1 MGRVLSPRARLGL
14 LLCALCALGL
24 AAAVVAGSRSD
35 GRPTVV
41 SPPPATHVA
50 GHRADGHHP
59 SRPPG
64 PLGTITLAFAGDVH
78 FQLHLA
84 ALLDHPRGALGPITR
99 TLAAA
104 DLTMVNLESA
114 ITDRGTP
121 EAKDLEVP
129 SQRYYFRTPPG
140 ALDVLAAAGI
150 DVVTMANN
158 HGADYGPIGLN
169 DTLAAIRGGPIP
181 VVGIGRDRRAA
192 FAPYRVTVRG
202 TDLAFFGADG
212 SMREGTSSVWAA
224 GPATPG
230 IAAAHAGRPRALL
243 AAVRGASRQADVVV
257 VYMHWGAESQS
268 CPTGQQRTT
277 AEALAEA
284 GADVVV
290 GSHAHVLLG
299 SGWLGDT
306 YVDYGLGNF
315 LWYQNHEPETGVL
328 RLTIR
333 DGRVVGDSWTPA
345 RIQTFGRPLP
355 LRGEDRVAAVAD
367 WRRLHRCT
375 ALARDRHEKPLP
387 AYSSV
392 VRRIGPLLRE
402 RMRFSHHPGCP
413 VPFSDLRYL
422 RTTYVGFD
430 GKAHTGE
437 MAIHE
442 DYADQVATVFR
453 RLYDARWPIRR
464 MRLVDDYGGSD
475 NRSMAADNTS
485 GFNCRRVAG
494 RKVWS
499 AHAYGAAID
508 INPVQNP
515 DLTGASVAPSAGLR
529 FAATDRATYAQA
541 TPGVITADG
550 PVVRAFARIGWEW
563 GGDWSSGKDY
573 QHFSH
578 TVRDRRAPRPEG

>member
-1 MGRVLSPRARLGL
+1 MDHVLSRRAWVGMVAGL
-14 LLCALCALGL
+14 CVGGLCA
-24 AAAVVAGSRSD
+24 AVMAGVRTD

-41 SPPPATHVA
+41 PPPPSIRV
-50 GHRADGHHP
+50 ADGGAGDDHP

-64 PLGTITLAFAGDVH
+64 PPGPHGTVTLAFAGDVH
-78 FQLHLA
+78 FQLNLA
-84 ALLDHPRGALGPITR
+84 ALLDHPHGALGPITR

-121 EAKDLEVP
+121 EAKELEVP
-129 SQRYYFRTPPG
+129 DQRYYYRTPPA

-158 HGADYGPIGLN
+158 HGADYGPIGLK
-169 DTLAAIRGGPIP
+169 DTLAAIRTGPIS

-192 FAPYRVTVRG
+192 FAPYRVSIRG
-202 TDLAFFGADG
+202 TDFAFLGADG
-212 SMREGTSSVWAA
+212 SAREGTSSVWAA
-224 GPATPG
+224 GRSTPG

-243 AAVRGASRQADVVV
+243 AAVRAASRQADVVV
-257 VYMHWGAESQS
+257 VYMHWGVESHS
-268 CPTGQQRTT
+268 CPTRQQRTT
-277 AEALAEA
+277 AIALAGA

-315 LWYQNHEPETGVL
+315 LWYHNHEPETGVL

-333 DGRVVGDSWTPA
+333 DGQVVGDSWTPA
-345 RIQTFGRPLP
+345 RIQLYGRPLP
-355 LRGEDRVAAVAD
+355 LTGKNRASAVAD
-367 WRRLHRCT
+367 WRRLQRCT
-375 ALARDRHEKPLP
+375 GLASQREQAPLP
-387 AYSSV
+387 AYSWS
-392 VRRIGPLLRE
+392 VRRIGPMLRH
-402 RMRFSHHPGCP
+402 RMRFSHRPGCP
-413 VPFSDLRYL
+413 VSLTDLRYL
-422 RTTYVGFD
+422 RMSYIGFD

-442 DYADQVATVFR
+442 DYAEQVATVFR

-464 MRLVDDYGGSD
+464 MRLVDDYGGND

-494 RKVWS
+494 SRVWS

-515 DLTGASVAPSAGLR
+515 DLTGASVAPRAGRR
-529 FAATDRATYAQA
+529 FAATSRATYAQA
-541 TPGVITADG
+541 APGVITADG

-563 GGDWSSGKDY
+563 GGNWSSRKDY

-578 TVRDRRAPRPEG
+578 RRGNS

>member
-1 MGRVLSPRARLGL
+1 M
-14 LLCALCALGL
+14 
-24 AAAVVAGSRSD
+24 
-35 GRPTVV
+35 
-41 SPPPATHVA
+41 
-50 GHRADGHHP
+50 
-59 SRPPG
+59 
-64 PLGTITLAFAGDVH
+64 
-78 FQLHLA
+78 
-84 ALLDHPRGALGPITR
+84 LDHPRGALGPISR

-104 DLTMVNLESA
+104 DLTMVNLESS

-129 SQRYYFRTPPG
+129 SQRYYFRTSPA

-158 HGADYGPIGLN
+158 HGADYGPIGLH
-169 DTLAAIRGGPIP
+169 DTLAAIRTGPIP

-192 FAPYRVTVRG
+192 FAPYRVSIRG
-202 TDLAFFGADG
+202 TAFAFFGADG
-212 SMREGTSSVWAA
+212 SMREGTSNVWSA

-230 IAAAHAGRPRALL
+230 IAAAHAGKPRALL
-243 AAVRGASRQADVVV
+243 AAVRAASRQADVVV
-257 VYMHWGAESQS
+257 VYMHWGQDFQS
-268 CPTGQQRTT
+268 CPTRQQRTT

-315 LWYQNHEPETGVL
+315 LWYHNHEPETGVL

-333 DGRVVGDSWTPA
+333 DGQVVGDSWAPA

-355 LRGEDRVAAVAD
+355 LRGADRAAAIAD
-367 WRRLHRCT
+367 WQRLHQCT
-375 ALARDRHEKPLP
+375 ALASNRHEKPLP

-402 RMRFSHHPGCP
+402 RMRFSHRSGCP
-413 VPFSDLRYL
+413 VSLSDLRYL
-422 RTTYVGFD
+422 QMTYVGFD
-430 GKAHTGE
+430 GRAHTGE

-464 MRLVDDYGGSD
+464 MRLVDDYGGND
-475 NRSMAADNTS
+475 IRSMAANNTS

-494 RKVWS
+494 SQVWS

-515 DLTGASVAPSAGLR
+515 DLTGASVAPRAGRR
-529 FAATDRATYAQA
+529 FAVTDRSTYAQA
-541 TPGVITADG
+541 APGVITADG

-563 GGDWSSGKDY
+563 GGNWSSRKDY
-573 QHFSH
+573 QHFSY
-578 TVRDRRAPRPEG
+578 TGSDRLAQPAEG